1 MNVIFTLLA
10 AAEEPAAG
18 GVGIQ
23 VLDYLKYGTLGLA
36 GIILL
41 LAFFLAQQANG
52 LPEQSRMIVAQKGVA
67 SYMNVAKWLLIP
79 CMGLQILSLF
89 VGAKP
94 ASVPPGPKA
103 VTAYVRVTPQTK
115 DTETLYGSAGIMVG
129 RGAKATKLT
138 PKSEASVDVEIK
150 DNDDIIV
157 SLEDMFERLKQNA
170 TAKLP
175 KLEDQN
181 KDLLEP
187 KNTPLK

>member
-1 MNVIFTLLA
+1 MNVIFSLLA

-52 LPEQSRMIVAQKGVA
+52 LPEQARMVVAQKGVA

-89 VGAKP
+89 VGSKP
-94 ASVPPGPKA
+94 VPVPGPKA
-103 VTAYVRVTPQTK
+103 VTAYVRVKPLSPA
-115 DTETLYGSAGIMVG
+115 TEVRYGAAGVSVG
-129 RGAKATKLT
+129 RGTNLKKV
-138 PKSEASVDVEIK
+138 PGVDEEQPVQINEA
-150 DNDDIIV
+150 DNIVVNLDDIIERMRGMMEANKPDISALRPT
-157 SLEDMFERLKQNA
+157 SLQ
-170 TAKLP
+170 
-175 KLEDQN
+175 
-181 KDLLEP
+181 
-187 KNTPLK
+187 